1 MKPNFNVVFIIIAAL
16 LSTLTL
22 SCKKDS
28 PKVIPSISTSTI
40 SNITSSTA
48 TCGGTISSDGGV
60 PVTSRG
66 VCWSLFQSPTT
77 SDNKTLDGSGA
88 GTFTSSIT
96 GLISGTT
103 YYIRAYATNSAG
115 TAYGNEITTITE
127 SKQVE
132 KNIIASAGGTLTT
145 SDSIQLVIPANA
157 LPNNGIV
164 FIGRTGNE
172 PTTVP
177 NPDLEIVGSP
187 ITMRLPSDAILKPLQ
202 LSFPA
207 PSGPIDTD
215 TYGVFIYNGST
226 YYPLEYTI
234 NGGTVNASIEIIN
247 WDITS
252 VNTKSSWND
261 FYISGVSVS
270 KTPSETG
277 MGLKEATIES
287 GTMKF
292 STPKAD
298 GSSRILLLIHGI
310 WSDPYTWTLF
320 LENLHMANL
329 SYTNYWTFGYN
340 TSKHIKE
347 NADLLD
353 ALLAQYSEGATI
365 DIVAHSMGGLV
376 ARSEIERYKDR
387 MYINRLVTLGTPHQ
401 GTDPAIFP
409 YLYGYIIDNL
419 YGGFFNMNDAGLRD
433 LSPSSDFIINE
444 MWAMVKPPIPYYTI
458 AARNSVEKAK
468 LWPPSIL
475 LDGDDDGIVSVIS
488 AKGVTGATSPSG
500 EVVRIDVNM
509 AHTEML
515 QNSQIFDQVT
525 NYLKGKAPTVATT
538 PVTTY
543 NSTSATVG
551 GNVTAV
557 GGSIVTETGI
567 YWSTNILVLGTKR
580 QIGSSTGVFSA
591 SLTGLTPNTKYYIVA
606 YAINSQGIG
615 YGDQVNFTTG
625 IIPIPIA
632 AFTATPT
639 NITPGQSIQ
648 FTDQSTNTPTSWFW
662 NFGDGSTATTK
673 NPSHIYTSAGTYT
686 VILTATNSYGY
697 NSETK
702 TNYIIVNSAGGGII
716 FNPDL
721 TYGSVTDIDGNV
733 YKTIVI
739 GTQTWMA
746 ENLKTTKYRN
756 GNSIG
761 TTIPASLNTTAES
774 TPKYQWAYAGNESNV
789 ATYGRLYTWYAATDS
804 RNVCPT
810 GWHLP
815 TDTEWNILTT
825 YLGGEGAGGKLKES
839 GTTHW
844 NTPNTGATN
853 SSGFTALPGGY
864 RYYDGTFINIGS
876 YGYWWS
882 PWYVTGS
889 AWARAM
895 YYNFIGASRY
905 SDGGSSGFSVRC
917 LRDN

>member
-1 MKPNFNVVFIIIAAL
+1 MNPNYNVVFIIIAAL
-16 LSTLTL
+16 LLTLTL
-22 SCKKDS
+22 SCKKD
-28 PKVIPSISTSTI
+28 PQKAIPTLSTI
-40 SNITSSTA
+40 AISAISDVSAITGGNITS
-48 TCGGTISSDGGV
+48 DGGAA
-60 PVTSRG
+60 VTARG
-66 VCWSLFQSPTT
+66 VCWGLNQNPTT
-77 SDNKTLDGSGA
+77 SENKTSDGSGA

-207 PSGPIDTD
+207 PSGPTG

-226 YYPLEYTI
+226 YYPVEYTI
-234 NGGTVNASIEIIN
+234 NGGTVNASIDIIN
-247 WDITS
+247 WDKTS
-252 VNTKSSWND
+252 VNNKSSSND
-261 FYISGVSVS
+261 LIITGIKNN

-277 MGLKEATIES
+277 MGLKEAIIES

-292 STPKAD
+292 YVPQAD
-298 GSSRILLLIHGI
+298 SSSRILLLIHGF
-310 WSDPYTWTLF
+310 WSDPTTWTIF
-320 LENLHMANL
+320 LQNIYSANL
-329 SYTNYWTFGYN
+329 SYTDYWTFGYN

-353 ALLAQYSEGATI
+353 ALLAQYSKGATI

-376 ARSEIERYKDR
+376 ARSEIEKYKDH

-433 LSPSSDFIINE
+433 LSPSSDFIIND

-458 AARNSVEKAK
+458 AAKNT
-468 LWPPSIL
+468 LFWDHWWYPSIII
-475 LDGDDDGIVSVIS
+475 DGEDDGLVSVIS
-488 AKGVTGATSPSG
+488 AKGVKGATSPLG
-500 EVVRIDVNM
+500 EVVEINKAR
-509 AHTEML
+509 AHNEMPKD
-515 QNSQIFDQVT
+515 SRIFDQVT
-525 NYLKGKAPTVATT
+525 SYLKGQAPSVTT
-538 PVTTY
+538 TTVTTY

-551 GNVTAV
+551 GTVTGD
-557 GGSIVTETGI
+557 GGVSVIETGI
-567 YWSTNILVLGTKR
+567 YWGTDPLVLGTKR
-580 QIGSSTGVFSA
+580 QIGIGTGVFST
-591 SLTGLTPNTKYYIVA
+591 SLTGLTPNTKYHIVA

-625 IIPIPIA
+625 VIPIPLA
-632 AFTATPT
+632 AFIAIPT
-639 NITPGQSIQ
+639 TITLGQSVQ
-648 FTDQSTNTPTSWFW
+648 FSDQSTNTPTSWFW

-702 TNYIIVNSAGGGII
+702 TNYITVNSAGGGII

-882 PWYVTGS
+882 PEHVTGG

-905 SDGGSSGFSVRC
+905 YDGESSGFSVRC
-917 LRDN
+917 LRDM